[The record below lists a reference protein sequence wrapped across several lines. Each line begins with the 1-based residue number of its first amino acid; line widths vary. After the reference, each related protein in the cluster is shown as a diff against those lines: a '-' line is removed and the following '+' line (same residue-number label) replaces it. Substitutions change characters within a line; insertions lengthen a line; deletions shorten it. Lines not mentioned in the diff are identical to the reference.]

1 MTRAL
6 CHVSHRLSHSHVP
19 VNPFS
24 LLALALV
31 QTGAVSHVPEGQH
44 AFEQEELEHVVAA
57 AKKKISALASPETLV
72 VCISVHKLVC

>member
-1 MTRAL
+1 
-6 CHVSHRLSHSHVP
+6 

-24 LLALALV
+24 GLVLALV
-31 QTGAVSHVPEGQH
+31 QTEAVSHVPEGQH